1 MKLLV
6 LVVLALALSAC
17 CSVPSV
23 TQTPSRPRPVE
34 SMEPCVP
41 LKVPQTGTAAELA
54 QELQDAA
61 QQYAAACQ
69 RAANLVEWIGREQ

>member
-6 LVVLALALSAC
+6 LVVSALVLSGC
-17 CSVPSV
+17 CNNPSV
-23 TQTPSRPRPVE
+23 QPMTRSKPVE

-41 LKVPQTGTAAELA
+41 LRVPQTGTAAELA